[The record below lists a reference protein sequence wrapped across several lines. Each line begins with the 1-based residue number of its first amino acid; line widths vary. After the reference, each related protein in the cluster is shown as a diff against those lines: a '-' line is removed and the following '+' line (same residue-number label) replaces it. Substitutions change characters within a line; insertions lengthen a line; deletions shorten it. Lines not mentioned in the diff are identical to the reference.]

1 MALKQVRFQSTHQI
15 IQYEP
20 CQENNSSLF
29 NDMDFYTNYKRK
41 STTVN
46 NSIPSSSSSSSSSP
60 SPSNFKSNTRPIIPP
75 LDFANI
81 STSLTNSK

>member
-20 CQENNSSLF
+20 CQENTSLF

-41 STTVN
+41 STTVKK
-46 NSIPSSSSSSSSSP
+46 SIPSSSSSLSSSS
-60 SPSNFKSNTRPIIPP
+60 SSSSNFKSNTRPIIPP
-75 LDFANI
+75 LDFANL
-81 STSLTNSK
+81 STSCF